1 MHMEGNTSPGSDG
14 FPVEFYKVFWNVI
27 ATAVVNAINCSF
39 QKGQLSV
46 TQKKGVISLLPK
58 KDKTTLF
65 VKNCWPFS
73 FLNCDYKIASKR

>member
-1 MHMEGNTSPGSDG
+1 MEASTSLGSDG

-27 ATAVVNAINCSF
+27 ATAFVNAINCSF

-65 VKNCWPFS
+65 VKKLLAIFFS
-73 FLNCDYKIASKR
+73 KL

>member
-1 MHMEGNTSPGSDG
+1 MEASTSPDSDG

-27 ATAVVNAINCSF
+27 ATAFVNAINCSF
-39 QKGQLSV
+39 QKGQLFV

-65 VKNCWPFS
+65 VKKLLAIFFS
-73 FLNCDYKIASKR
+73 KL

>member
-1 MHMEGNTSPGSDG
+1 MEANTSPGSDG
-14 FPVEFYKVFWNVI
+14 FPVEFYKVYWNVI
-27 ATAVVNAINCSF
+27 AISFVNAINCSY

-46 TQKKGVISLLPK
+46 TQKKGVIPK

>member
-27 ATAVVNAINCSF
+27 ATAFVNAINCSF

-65 VKNCWPFS
+65 VKKKFS